1 MLASCSESDV
11 YYGDTLM
18 VDVAGNLLG
27 KRRRSPPKKL
37 TWKSFRMGM
46 LVSHQSILARRSIC
60 PQYDLDYKISADID
74 WSIRLMKSARS
85 VCYYERPVSVF
96 LTGGESTRRRRLGLI
111 ERWQISVSHYGIMAT
126 LLSHAAI
133 LVRAV
138 FYLFTCP
145 YRGGNR

>member
-27 KRRRSPPKKL
+27 KRRHSPPKKL